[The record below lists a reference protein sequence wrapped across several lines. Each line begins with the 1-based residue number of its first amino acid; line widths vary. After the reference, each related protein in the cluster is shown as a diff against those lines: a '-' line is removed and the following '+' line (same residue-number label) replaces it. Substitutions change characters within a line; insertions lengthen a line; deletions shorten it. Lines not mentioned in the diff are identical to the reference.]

1 MVIANTAATLST
13 VFAAIAA
20 GAALAAIY
28 LAAQTVKES
37 RKASKEAS
45 AAHEAALAEQKELF
59 QATNAGRREAVE
71 AATHA
76 FNRDLIAE
84 RMQTL
89 SRIADRLREIADV
102 ARDERGPRPDLLT
115 WSSIPG
121 IATHLEV
128 EIALYRALRGL
139 GSEDLI
145 SFASRAKHRGAARE
159 TIVGEAIDEL
169 AKLSALIA
177 VERDQLAKQV
187 DARNQMID
195 DMLDTI

>member
-1 MVIANTAATLST
+1 MVIADTAATLST

-28 LAAQTVKES
+28 FASHTVKES

-45 AAHEAALAEQKELF
+45 DAHEAALAEQKELF
-59 QATNAGRREAVE
+59 QATNAGRRETVE

-89 SRIADRLREIADV
+89 SRIADRLREIADT
-102 ARDERGPRPDLLT
+102 ARSEMSYTLIGESPIT
-115 WSSIPG
+115 G
-121 IATHLEV
+121 ISVHLEV
-128 EIALYRALRGL
+128 EIGLYAAMRGL
-139 GSEDLI
+139 GYEDVA
-145 SFASRAKHRGAARE
+145 SFASRAQHKGLARA
-159 TIVGEAIDEL
+159 TILGDALDEL
-169 AKLSALIA
+169 QKLNALVA
-177 VERDQLAKQV
+177 TEQALLEKQI

-195 DMLDTI
+195 DLFNTI